1 MNMIEDE
8 IGDKGLISHIKEL
21 GNLLDKNF
29 QVAFRTLSR
38 PSNDWFFKRNERGRH
53 RI

>member
-21 GNLLDKNF
+21 GNLLDK
-29 QVAFRTLSR
+29 TSKSHL
-38 PSNDWFFKRNERGRH
+38 ERSPDRLMIGF
-53 RI
+53 